1 LKENSRKRTLDDIA
15 FEGRNKDYGAFLI
28 RTTSE
33 ARLFRSFLYSLCAF
47 LLVLLIFERINHK
60 RERDYYYN
68 PLLDSGV
75 VGVNLSNNP
84 YPAIALEKIKG
95 ASSSESHEAPTI
107 VDDNQIAVD
116 PSEID
121 KPAGS
126 DNDSTGMNGKGKNGE
141 GTGSIDEAGGRI
153 DGEVF
158 GSADINPHFPGGMKA
173 MQEYIKENLNY
184 PDVARNLN
192 ISGSIHVFIVVLSD
206 GSLRD
211 IKIVKGLQPDL
222 DKEAIRV
229 VKSMPLWKPGI
240 RGGEPVN
247 VRCVIPITVSPLK

>member
-1 LKENSRKRTLDDIA
+1 
-15 FEGRNKDYGAFLI
+15 
-28 RTTSE
+28 
-33 ARLFRSFLYSLCAF
+33 
-47 LLVLLIFERINHK
+47 
-60 RERDYYYN
+60 
-68 PLLDSGV
+68 
-75 VGVNLSNNP
+75 
-84 YPAIALEKIKG
+84 
-95 ASSSESHEAPTI
+95 
-107 VDDNQIAVD
+107 
-116 PSEID
+116 
-121 KPAGS
+121 
-126 DNDSTGMNGKGKNGE
+126 
-141 GTGSIDEAGGRI
+141 
-153 DGEVF
+153 
-158 GSADINPHFPGGMKA
+158 

-229 VKSMPLWKPGI
+229 VKSMPLWNPGI